1 MNKNSILIFLILVI
15 PLMLFY
21 FLDSTVAKV
30 QSASDNNGMPQII
43 KFSSSMCRD
52 CQEMD
57 KIMKEV
63 FPPYQDKISY
73 RNILTQERNSEVN
86 KLIKQYNVLVVP
98 TTVFKNKDGKTL
110 YRIEGCV
117 EKNQLKKYMDELINE

>member
-1 MNKNSILIFLILVI
+1 MNKNSVIIFLILVI
-15 PLMLFY
+15 PVMLY
-21 FLDSTVAKV
+21 YLLDTSVAKV
-30 QSASDNNGMPQII
+30 QSVAEANGMPQII
-43 KFSSSMCRD
+43 KFSSAMCRD

-73 RNILTQERNSEVN
+73 RNIMTQERKPETD

-98 TTVFKNKDGKTL
+98 TTIFKNKDGKIM
-110 YRIEGCV
+110 YRFEGCI
-117 EKNQLKKYMDELINE
+117 EKNQLKKYMDEMINE